1 MIGGYRSVGPTCWA
15 VDPARYRDLNGARR
29 SCGSAMA
36 LLTRPPAPARLATLA
51 PTGSG
56 TPRRLTSMMVALAA
70 LGLAAGLTS
79 VVGVLQRSS
88 TLDALTHRSGPLTV
102 QAQELYRALS
112 DADATAAAAFLSN
125 GQEPPA
131 LRQRYQNDVAAATA
145 SLAAAT
151 AADGAQPTV
160 RRLAAQLPV
169 YTGLVETARTYSRLN
184 LPVGAAYL
192 REASALMRTDLLVAA
207 KGLYDAESAQQ
218 DADRGTATEFP
229 WLAVPLFLFTIAGL
243 AYAQLFLTRRTNR
256 LFNTGL
262 LAASVVAVIALG
274 WITLSWAGIQSEL
287 SAAQRDGSSQVH
299 RLAQARIDALQ
310 ARADEALTLVARGN
324 GGDFEKDY
332 TTSHGTLRGILTG
345 ARASATDPA
354 VRAAVDSALS
364 NVDSWDATHKK
375 LREADNGGRYGDAVS
390 LTLGADQDA
399 FNSTDAALAKGIGLT
414 DATFGQ
420 RADAAAGALDGAA
433 IGLTVLAVLMLAGL
447 VFGFQQR
454 IAEYR

>member
-1 MIGGYRSVGPTCWA
+1 MA
-15 VDPARYRDLNGARR
+15 V
-29 SCGSAMA
+29 
-36 LLTRPPAPARLATLA
+36 LTRPPAPARLATLA

-56 TPRRLTSMMVALAA
+56 TPRRLTSMMVLLAT
-70 LGLAAGLTS
+70 LGLAAGLAS
-79 VVGVLQRSS
+79 VVGILQRSS

-131 LRQRYQNDVAAATA
+131 LRQRYQNDIAAATA

-151 AADGAQPTV
+151 AADGTQPTV

-218 DADRGTATEFP
+218 DADRGNATEFP
-229 WLAVPLFLFTIAGL
+229 WLTVPLFLFTLAGL
-243 AYAQLFLTRRTNR
+243 VYAQLFLTRRTNR
-256 LFNTGL
+256 LFNAGL
-262 LAASVVAVIALG
+262 LTASVVAVVALG
-274 WITLSWAGIQSEL
+274 WITLSWAGIQSDL

-299 RLAQARIDALQ
+299 QLAQARIDALQ

-332 TTSHGTLRGILTG
+332 TASHGALRGILTG
-345 ARASATDPA
+345 ARTSATDPA
-354 VRAAVDSALS
+354 VRAAVDSGLS
-364 NVDSWDATHKK
+364 NVDSWDAEHKK
-375 LREADNGGRYGDAVS
+375 VRGADDGGQYSDAVS
-390 LTLGADQDA
+390 LALGADQTA
-399 FNSTDAALAKGIGLT
+399 FNNTDAALAKGITLT
-414 DATFGQ
+414 NATFSE